1 MVRTA
6 CLVAALA
13 LPVPALTACTG
24 GATANTS
31 LASGNG
37 GRYCGSYS
45 GSKGASGS
53 GAQDVVL
60 GRRCF
65 SSLAACR
72 AWFYRV
78 QSRAPNTF
86 SSRRCR

>member
-24 GATANTS
+24 GATAGTS
-31 LASGNG
+31 LAAGSG
-37 GRYCGSYS
+37 GRFCGSS
-45 GSKGASGS
+45 GSRGASGS
-53 GAQDVVL
+53 GAQDVVR
-60 GRRCF
+60 GQRCF

-72 AWFYRV
+72 AWFYR
-78 QSRAPNTF
+78 QQTRAPNTF
-86 SSRRCR
+86 SERRCR